1 MKEIQVLA
9 PAKLNLFLK
18 ILNKRRDGFHN
29 IETVFEKVSLFDK
42 ISLKEIP
49 PNEIIIRS
57 NVKNLATKD
66 NSVYKAAS
74 LIKNKFNI
82 KKGLSIYL
90 EKNIPVAAGLA
101 GGSSDAASALKAL
114 NTLWNLGLSEKGLLK
129 LSQNIGSDVSLF
141 ISKESFILGKGK
153 GDKVSSIKGTK
164 NLKLWHILIAPGI
177 KIATPLAYSLFD
189 RYYLGKKSG
198 FANANLHRKLRLT
211 MPPYSAN
218 IIAASLSNRDVS
230 LLNYYSYNTF
240 ESLILKRFLDL
251 ARIKKNI
258 EEKTKNF
265 VHLSGS
271 GSALFMTFSNRKGAG
286 GLLEKVK
293 KAVKDCRFFL
303 VHTA

>member
-18 ILNKRRDGFHN
+18 ILNKRQDGFHN
-29 IETVFEKVSLFDK
+29 IETVFEKISLFDK
-42 ISLKEIP
+42 IILKEIP
-49 PNEIIIRS
+49 SNEIIIRS

-66 NSVYKAAS
+66 NLVYKAAS
-74 LIKNKFNI
+74 LIKRKFNI
-82 KKGLSIYL
+82 NKGLNIYL
-90 EKNIPVAAGLA
+90 EKNIPVAAGLG

-114 NTLWNLGLSEKGLLK
+114 NTLWKLGLSEKGLLN
-129 LSQNIGSDVSLF
+129 LSQDMGSDVSLF
-141 ISKESFILGKGK
+141 ILKESFILGKGK
-153 GDKVSSIKGTK
+153 GDEVSSIKGAK
-164 NLKLWHILIAPGI
+164 GLKLWHILIAPDI
-177 KIATPLAYSLFD
+177 KIPTPLVYSLFD
-189 RYYLGKKSG
+189 RYYLGKKSSL
-198 FANANLHRKLRLT
+198 ANANLHKKLRLT

-218 IIAASLSNRDVS
+218 IITCSLFKRDVS

-258 EEKTKNF
+258 EEKTKDF

-293 KAVKDCRFFL
+293 KAAGGCRFFL
-303 VHTA
+303 VHTV